1 MHLRMKSKD
10 ETIQDFLNQT
20 ASNSPVPGGGS
31 ISALNGAIATA
42 LAEMLANLTI
52 GKKNYTEVEEKMK
65 TTTQEMS
72 HQRTLFFEDIDRDAQ
87 AYKLVM
93 DAFKLPKET
102 DEEKANRINQIQDA
116 TKQAALIPMEIAQ
129 RAFTLLDTIAYTTRS
144 GNKNAVTDGCIS
156 MMTCRTAVLGALLNV
171 RINLGSIKDAV
182 FVGELANK
190 CNTMEAEAMKKEQDL
205 YEWVKTTL

>member
-1 MHLRMKSKD
+1 MKSKD

-171 RINLGSIKDAV
+171 RINLGSIKDAA

>member
-1 MHLRMKSKD
+1 
-10 ETIQDFLNQT
+10 
-20 ASNSPVPGGGS
+20 
-31 ISALNGAIATA
+31 
-42 LAEMLANLTI
+42 
-52 GKKNYTEVEEKMK
+52 
-65 TTTQEMS
+65 MS
-72 HQRTLFFEDIDRDAQ
+72 QQRALFFEDIDRDAQ

-102 DEEKANRINQIQDA
+102 DEQKASRINQIQDA

-129 RAFTLLDTIAYTTRS
+129 RAFTILDTIDFTTRN

-171 RINLGSIKDAV
+171 RINLGSIKDAT
-182 FVGELANK
+182 FVDELTNK
-190 CNTMEAEAMKKEQDL
+190 CNMMEVEAMKKEQDL

>member
-1 MHLRMKSKD
+1 MKSKD

-171 RINLGSIKDAV
+171 RINLASIKDAA

>member
-1 MHLRMKSKD
+1 MLSKD
-10 ETIQDFLNQT
+10 QTIKDFLSQT

-52 GKKNYTEVEEKMK
+52 GKKNYTEVEDKMK

-72 HQRTLFFEDIDRDAQ
+72 YQRTLFFEDIDRDAQ

-102 DEEKANRINQIQDA
+102 EEQKANRINQIQDA

-129 RAFTLLDTIAYTTRS
+129 RAYTLLDTIAHTTRN

-171 RINLGSIKDAV
+171 RINLGSIKDTA
-182 FVGELANK
+182 FVDELANK
-190 CNTMEAEAMKKEQDL
+190 CNTMEADALEKEHDL

>member
-1 MHLRMKSKD
+1 MKSKD

-129 RAFTLLDTIAYTTRS
+129 RAFTLMDTIAYTTHN

-171 RINLGSIKDAV
+171 RINLGSIKDAA
-182 FVGELANK
+182 FVGDLAYK

>member
-1 MHLRMKSKD
+1 MNSKD
-10 ETIQDFLNQT
+10 QTIQDFLNQT
-20 ASNSPVPGGGS
+20 ASNTPVPGGGS

-52 GKKNYTEVEEKMK
+52 GKKNYTEVEDKMK

-102 DEEKANRINQIQDA
+102 EEQKTNRINQIQDA

-129 RAFTLLDTIAYTTRS
+129 RAFTLLDSIAFTTRN

-171 RINLGSIKDAV
+171 RINLGSIKDTE
-182 FVGELANK
+182 FVDQLANK
-190 CNTMEAEAMKKEQDL
+190 CNIMEVEALQKEQDL

>member
-1 MHLRMKSKD
+1 MNSKNQ
-10 ETIQDFLNQT
+10 TIQDFLSQT

-52 GKKNYTEVEEKMK
+52 GKKNYTEVEDKMK

-72 HQRTLFFEDIDRDAQ
+72 HQRNLFFEDIDRDAQ

-102 DEEKANRINQIQDA
+102 DEEKSKRSNQIQEA
-116 TKQAALIPMEIAQ
+116 TKHAAIIPMEIAQ
-129 RAFTLLDTIAYTTRS
+129 RAFTLLDNIAYTTRN

-171 RINLGSIKDAV
+171 RINLGSILDTA
-182 FVGELANK
+182 FVDELANK
-190 CNTMEAEAMKKEQDL
+190 CNTMEAEALKKEHEL

>member
-1 MHLRMKSKD
+1 MTSKD
-10 ETIQDFLNQT
+10 QTIQDFLDQT
-20 ASNSPVPGGGS
+20 ASNNPVPGGGS

-65 TTTQEMS
+65 TTAQEMS
-72 HQRTLFFEDIDRDAQ
+72 QQRTLFYEDIDRDAQ

-93 DAFKLPKET
+93 DAFKLPKES
-102 DEEKANRINQIQDA
+102 DEQKANRMNQIQDA

-129 RAFTLLDTIAYTTRS
+129 RAFTLLDTIAYTTHN

-156 MMTCRTAVLGALLNV
+156 MMACRTAVLGALLNV
-171 RINLGSIKDAV
+171 RINLGSIKDAE
-182 FVGELANK
+182 FVDELANK

>member
-1 MHLRMKSKD
+1 MNSKTK
-10 ETIQDFLNQT
+10 TIQDFLNQT
-20 ASNSPVPGGGS
+20 ASNTPVPGGGS

-42 LAEMLANLTI
+42 LAEMLASLTI
-52 GKKNYTEVEEKMK
+52 GKKNYLAVEEEMK
-65 TTTQEMS
+65 ATTEKMS
-72 HQRTLFFEDIDRDAQ
+72 HQRTLFYEDIDRDAQ

-93 DAFKLPKET
+93 DAYKLPKET
-102 DEEKANRINQIQDA
+102 DELKESRTLKIQRA

-129 RAFTLLDTIAYTTRS
+129 RAFTLMDTIEYTTRN

-171 RINLGSIKDAV
+171 RINLGSIKDSE
-182 FVGELANK
+182 FVDELASK
-190 CNTMEAEAMKKEQDL
+190 CSTMEAQAMQKEQDL

>member
-1 MHLRMKSKD
+1 MKSKD

>member
-1 MHLRMKSKD
+1 MKSKD

-129 RAFTLLDTIAYTTRS
+129 RAFTLLDTIAYTTCS

-171 RINLGSIKDAV
+171 RINLGSIKDAA